1 VRPSPTGRGCRKRR
15 VRDLQFLKIP
25 RAPQSPD
32 LSPGLSENMERFMS
46 RNIRAYLV
54 PSEDHRRLNEFI
66 GLLLATLAVLIGLSL
81 VSFNPEDPSF
91 NISRNPDFPEKAHNF
106 IGTMGSYV
114 SDLFLQLLGFA
125 SFLLP
130 IVLGI
135 YAFCWLTSR
144 KVEAFGARTAG
155 FILMILTLATAFSV
169 ISFIPTFRG
178 DIPAGGV
185 VGLLLADKLDETVST
200 TGSIIILASTF
211 LVSLFLTTTFS
222 FSWAIA
228 KFGPRFA
235 FVGDLR
241 DRFYAWQEKRRE
253 EEEFRRAERK
263 RSRKQIVVTP
273 KELPAP
279 VVPQATQAPAEPQP
293 IRPVPRPTL
302 ISEREDTAA
311 PTKRGRT
318 QKPSTEPTAPADM
331 PPTTLLHTAIARGE
345 VNEDELRARATL
357 LEQKAAEF
365 EVVGA
370 VQQIHPGPVVT
381 TFEFKPEPGIKYSKI
396 TGLGDDLSLALEAE
410 AVRIDRIPG
419 KSTVGI
425 EVPNDKRATIVLR
438 ELVESAEYTQANFR
452 LPLALGKDIRGKNIV
467 ADLQKMPHLLAAGST
482 GTGKSVSIN
491 TMILSLLYHSR
502 PDQVKMIMIDPKRL
516 ELGLYQ
522 DIPHLLVPVVTEPKV
537 ANNALRWAVMEME
550 TRYKKLATRGVRT
563 LEAYNDQVKQLDI
576 PGLSMNEEGEEPHT
590 PLPYI
595 VIVIDELADLMMT
608 AAREVEESIT
618 RLAQM
623 ARAVGIHLILATQR
637 PSVDVI
643 TGLIKANFPAR
654 ISFRTTSKVDSR
666 TILDSNGAEQLLGRG
681 DMLFMPPGSSRLMRV
696 HGSLVTEEEV
706 SKVVDFLKAQGRPV
720 YNERILEAPADQ
732 PDDEAAG
739 DGELDELYDDAVR
752 IVFEMGKASTSA
764 LQRRLRVGY
773 GRAASLLDG
782 MQRAGIVGPPD
793 GSKPRAV
800 LIKKEDYFT
809 E

>member
-1 VRPSPTGRGCRKRR
+1 
-15 VRDLQFLKIP
+15 
-25 RAPQSPD
+25 
-32 LSPGLSENMERFMS
+32 MS
-46 RNIRAYLV
+46 RNIRAYLI
-54 PSEDHRRLNEFI
+54 PNEHHRRLNEFV
-66 GLLLATLAVLIGLSL
+66 GLLLATVAVLVGLSL
-81 VSFNPEDPSF
+81 ISFNPADPSF
-91 NISRNPDFPEKAHNF
+91 NISRNPEFPQKAHNF
-106 IGTMGSYV
+106 IGTIGAYAADIV
-114 SDLFLQLLGFA
+114 LQLFGLA

-130 IVLGI
+130 VILGI

-144 KVEAFGARTAG
+144 KVEAFVTRTIG
-155 FILMILTLATAFSV
+155 LTLMVLTVATTLSV
-169 ISFIPTFRG
+169 SSLIPLFHG
-178 DIPAGGV
+178 EIPAGGMI
-185 VGLLLADKLDETVST
+185 GRLLADKLDETLNT
-200 TGSIIILASTF
+200 PGSLVVLASSF
-211 LVSLFLTTTFS
+211 LISLFLATTFS
-222 FSWAIA
+222 FSWAYQ
-228 KFGPRFA
+228 KLGPRFA
-235 FVGDLR
+235 FIGRLGERYGAWREQRQTARELR
-241 DRFYAWQEKRRE
+241 RLE
-253 EEEFRRAERK
+253 ERK
-263 RSRKQIVVTP
+263 APKKQVVITP
-273 KELPAP
+273 KEIPASMPLKAAEPQPPPQVIRPLPRPSVAP
-279 VVPQATQAPAEPQP
+279 ISDREQEPPVASKRKSRAPAEP
-293 IRPVPRPTL
+293 
-302 ISEREDTAA
+302 
-311 PTKRGRT
+311 
-318 QKPSTEPTAPADM
+318 PAQTSF
-331 PPTTLLHTAIARGE
+331 PPTTLLHAAIARGE
-345 VNEDELRARATL
+345 VNEEELRARATL

-425 EVPNDKRATIVLR
+425 EVPNDVRATIVLR
-438 ELVESAEYTQANFR
+438 ELIESSEYTQSNFK
-452 LPLALGKDIRGKNIV
+452 LPLALGKDIRGKNII

-491 TMILSLLYHSR
+491 TMILSLLFRSR

-550 TRYKKLATRGVRT
+550 TRYKKLAARGVRT
-563 LEAYNDQVKQLDI
+563 LEAYNDQVKQFDI
-576 PGLSMNEEGEEPHT
+576 PGLSLQDDAADPPT

-666 TILDSNGAEQLLGRG
+666 TILDTNGAEQLLGRG
-681 DMLFMPPGSSRLMRV
+681 DMLFLPPGSSRLIRV
-696 HGSLVTEEEV
+696 HGSLVTEEEGT
-706 SKVVDFLKAQGRPV
+706 KVVDFLKAQGAPV
-720 YNERILEAPADQ
+720 YNERILEAPADEA
-732 PDDEAAG
+732 EAAEG
-739 DGELDELYDDAVR
+739 DGELDELYNEAVR
-752 IVFEMGKASTSA
+752 IVLEMGKASTSA
-764 LQRRLRVGY
+764 LQRRLRIGY

-800 LIKKEDYFT
+800 LIKKEDFFS

>member
-1 VRPSPTGRGCRKRR
+1 
-15 VRDLQFLKIP
+15 
-25 RAPQSPD
+25 
-32 LSPGLSENMERFMS
+32 MS
-46 RNIRAYLV
+46 RNIRGFLV
-54 PSEDHRRLNEFI
+54 PSEEHRRLNEFI
-66 GLLLATLAVLIGLSL
+66 GLLLATVAVLIGLSL
-81 VSFNPEDPSF
+81 ISFNPDDPSF
-91 NISRNPDFPEKAHNF
+91 NISRNPDFPEKAKNF
-106 IGTMGSYV
+106 IGTLGSYV
-114 SDLFLQLLGFA
+114 ADIFLQLLGFS

-130 IVLGI
+130 VFLGV
-135 YAFCWLTSR
+135 YAFHWLTSR
-144 KVEAFGARTAG
+144 KVEAIVARMIG
-155 FILMILTLATAFSV
+155 MLLMILTLATVFSV
-169 ISFIPTFRG
+169 VSIIPSVRG
-178 DIPAGGV
+178 SIPAGGV
-185 VGLLLADKLDETVST
+185 VGRILADKLDETVST
-200 TGSIIILASTF
+200 TGSIVILVASL

-228 KFGPRFA
+228 KFQPKFA
-235 FVGDLR
+235 FIGNLR
-241 DRFYAWQEKRRE
+241 DRFQDWQEQRRSE
-253 EEEFRRAERK
+253 AELRRAEER
-263 RSRKQIVVTP
+263 RARKQIVMRPREPVALPVSTAP
-273 KELPAP
+273 PAP
-279 VVPQATQAPAEPQP
+279 QTTVEPTVIRPIPRPAPA
-293 IRPVPRPTL
+293 IT
-302 ISEREDTAA
+302 EREEA
-311 PTKRGRT
+311 PAPQKRGRAAA
-318 QKPSTEPTAPADM
+318 KAAAEPSTPTDF
-331 PPTTLLHTAIARGE
+331 PPTNLLHTAIARGE
-345 VNEDELRARATL
+345 VNEDELRARASL

-396 TGLGDDLSLALEAE
+396 TGLGDDLCLALEAE

-425 EVPNDKRATIVLR
+425 EVPNDARATIVLR
-438 ELVESAEYTQANFR
+438 ELLESSEYTQSNFR

-491 TMILSLLYHSR
+491 TMILSLLFHSR
-502 PDQVKMIMIDPKRL
+502 PDQVKLIMIDPKRL

-576 PGLSMNEEGEEPHT
+576 PGLSVEEEGEEPPG

-681 DMLFMPPGSSRLMRV
+681 DMLYMPPGSSRLMRV
-696 HGSLVTEEEV
+696 HGSLVTEDEV
-706 SKVVDFLKAQGRPV
+706 SRVVEFLKAQGKPV
-720 YNERILEAPADQ
+720 YNERILEAPADEVSE
-732 PDDEAAG
+732 DADG

-752 IVFEMGKASTSA
+752 IVLEMGKASTSA
-764 LQRRLRVGY
+764 LQRRLRIGY

-800 LIKKEDYFT
+800 LIKKEDYFS

>member
-1 VRPSPTGRGCRKRR
+1 
-15 VRDLQFLKIP
+15 
-25 RAPQSPD
+25 
-32 LSPGLSENMERFMS
+32 MS
-46 RNIRAYLV
+46 RNIRAYLI

-66 GLLLATLAVLIGLSL
+66 GLLLATIAVLVGLSL
-81 VSFNPEDPSF
+81 ISFNPDDPSF
-91 NISRNPDFPEKAHNF
+91 NISRNPEFPGKAHNF
-106 IGTMGSYV
+106 IGTFGAYV

-125 SFLLP
+125 SFLVP
-130 IVLGI
+130 IILGI
-135 YAFCWLTSR
+135 YAFYWLTSR
-144 KVEAFGARTAG
+144 KVESFGARAVG
-155 FILMILTLATAFSV
+155 FFLMTLTIATVLSV
-169 ISFIPTFRG
+169 PSIMPLFRG
-178 DIPAGGV
+178 EIPPGGV
-185 VGLLLADKLDETVST
+185 MGRLIADKLDESVST
-200 TGSIIILASTF
+200 AGSIIILASSF
-211 LVSLFLTTTFS
+211 FVSLFLATTFS
-222 FSWAIA
+222 FSWTIA
-228 KFGPRFA
+228 KFGPKVA
-235 FVGDLR
+235 FIGSLR
-241 DRFYAWQEKRRE
+241 DRYYVWREERRE
-253 EEEFRRAERK
+253 EAERRRLEK
-263 RSRKQIVVTP
+263 RKAAKRQLVVTP
-273 KELPAP
+273 KEPLASLPSSVVEEPPAAVEPQVIRHIVRQAP
-279 VVPQATQAPAEPQP
+279 VAEREEAPPQP
-293 IRPVPRPTL
+293 
-302 ISEREDTAA
+302 
-311 PTKRGRT
+311 KRGRGART
-318 QKPSTEPTAPADM
+318 AIPEATGPTDVPSTS
-331 PPTTLLHTAIARGE
+331 LLHTAIARSE

-425 EVPNDKRATIVLR
+425 EVPNDTRATIVLR
-438 ELVESAEYTQANFR
+438 ELLDSPEYNQSNFK

-491 TMILSLLYHSR
+491 TMILSLLFHAR

-576 PGLSMNEEGEEPHT
+576 PGLVDEGEEPPT

-706 SKVVDFLKAQGRPV
+706 TKVVNFLKTQGAPV
-720 YNERILEAPADQ
+720 YNERILEAPAEEPEGDA
-732 PDDEAAG
+732 EG

-752 IVFEMGKASTSA
+752 IVLEMGKASTSA
-764 LQRRLRVGY
+764 LQRRLRIGY

-800 LIKKEDYFT
+800 LIKREDYFS